1 MAMHARGDRLSLE
14 YEWVTAIRAGEAWG
28 AQPWTPEF
36 VQHLETF
43 SQQTTAIATAW
54 VMISNVLVMVYARR
68 RGIPL
73 ERIVKD
79 PESMKSLVESR
90 QRDAT

>member
-1 MAMHARGDRLSLE
+1 M
-14 YEWVTAIRAGEAWG
+14 
-28 AQPWTPEF
+28 
-36 VQHLETF
+36 QHLETF